1 MRENN
6 AESMEKG
13 GHNTGLLLSKAL
25 GTGMPLVPGS
35 LEVVLL

>member
-6 AESMEKG
+6 REDMEKE
-13 GHNTGLLLSKAL
+13 GHNTVLLLSKAL
-25 GTGMPLVPGS
+25 GTRMPLVPGS